1 MKLLSEFIKDLQALQ
16 EQHGDLPVVTVD
28 SDALAE
34 SIPEDDAQSS
44 FVENGAWDEE
54 KKQNCDCILII

>member
-16 EQHGDLPVVTVD
+16 EKHGDLPVVTVD
-28 SDALAE
+28 SDSFAE
-34 SIPEDDAQSS
+34 SIPADDAQSS

>member
-16 EQHGDLPVVTVD
+16 DKHGDLPVVTVD
-28 SDALAE
+28 SDSFAE
-34 SIPEDDAQSS
+34 SIPADDAQSS

-54 KKQNCDCILII
+54 KNQNCDCILII